1 MSAVLLMCSPEEF
14 AVNYEINPWMKE
26 QVGNVVHEAALSQ
39 WHALFNTLSG
49 MAKIQ
54 VMPGDPAW
62 PDLVFAANAG
72 LPVPVMKRF
81 ILSNFK
87 HPQRQGEK
95 PLNRAWFESRGW
107 ECVELPSSVSFEGA
121 GDALADSRGI
131 LWFGYGFRS
140 DAAVAALLARQ
151 VDMPIRPL
159 QLVNPAYYHLDTCFC
174 PLSDGSALYLPEAF
188 AADSRQLLEGV
199 FGAKL
204 IALTPAEGKL
214 FCANAVEAGDHVVMN
229 DTTPRLR
236 AVLESRGFAVAA
248 SPLSEFIK
256 SGGGAKCL
264 TLRLDA

>member
-1 MSAVLLMCSPEEF
+1 MSAALLMCSPEGF
-14 AVNYEINPWMKE
+14 AVNYEINLWMKK
-26 QVGNVVHEAALSQ
+26 QVGNVIREVALSQ
-39 WHALFNTLSG
+39 WQALFNTLSG
-49 MAKIQ
+49 MAEVQ
-54 VMPGDPAW
+54 VMPGDPTW
-62 PDLVFAANAG
+62 PDLVFTANAG

-107 ECVELPSSVSFEGA
+107 ECVELPSGVSFEGA
-121 GDALADSRGI
+121 GDALVDSRGI
-131 LWFGYGFRS
+131 LWLGYGFRS
-140 DAAVAALLARQ
+140 DAAAATLLARQ
-151 VDMPIRPL
+151 VMTPIRSL
-159 QLVNPAYYHLDTCFC
+159 QLIDPAYYHLDTCFC

-199 FGAKL
+199 FGARL
-204 IALTPAEGKL
+204 IELTPAEGRL
-214 FCANAVEAGDHVVMN
+214 FCANAVEVGGRVVMN
-229 DTTPRLR
+229 APTPRLR

-264 TLRLDA
+264 TLRLDG